1 MSLKT
6 FFDVLGYQGAG
17 VTLSRG
23 VYLGGLGLMMGYFPA
38 LSAHATGD
46 FLDHGPTLPLAA
58 LRGAIALQNARGENL
73 VIACS
78 MDTSPQGWILVTNID
93 TGHSKQVWVPPQ
105 YPNSPPYG
113 SILASNGRF
122 YTCEGPTFLEFDP
135 NVGDWTFHCPTEDG
149 CYIGATEGPDGT
161 IYFGGCP
168 GTHLIAFDPQTKRL
182 TDYGRM
188 DPTEQYLSYLAA
200 DRAGW
205 IYCGIGT
212 ARENLV
218 AFNPKTRERRPLL
231 QEEERQIGTP
241 TVEPGVDGKA
251 YATVRGQHYQLFEGQ
266 ATPIPAEAVAPRA
279 PIHNINWGQTLSLL
293 PDGRVLSQYN
303 MLEKFLEIADPKTG
317 QTQRIPIDYRG
328 DGSRMTLLAAGPGG
342 KVYGGTAFPCCVV
355 VYDPKVGGPV
365 QRLGDRYWHSMAVS
379 GTKIAAG
386 RYAGGY
392 LDLYDTAQPWHIGED
407 ESQSN
412 PRCVA
417 QYHPDINVP
426 IATVFHPDG
435 RHVVTAGL
443 PGYGY
448 RGGGLAI
455 YDLETGRSELFT
467 HQQLIPEHS
476 LVSLRVLPDGN
487 LIGGTSTH
495 GGHGTEP
502 VPGEAQL
509 VIFDWKARKIAF
521 QSSVV
526 PEATTIHNLELG
538 SDGLVYGLTDTAVLF
553 VFDPV
558 ARRVVHRESLAEYG
572 AVTYHEMTRAAD
584 GNIYIVM
591 AQAILRLR
599 PGSRKAEKLAD
610 APAPITNGIAVV
622 EDRLYF
628 ICTSHLWSYGLPQ

>member
-1 MSLKT
+1 MK
-6 FFDVLGYQGAG
+6 VLL
-17 VTLSRG
+17 VL
-23 VYLGGLGLMMGYFPA
+23 VMLYLLA
-38 LSAHATGD
+38 THAHAEGG
-46 FLDHGPTLPLAA
+46 FMDHGPTLPVAA
-58 LRGAIALQNARGENL
+58 LRGAIALQNTRGENL

-93 TGHSKQVWVPPQ
+93 TGGSRQVWVPPQ

-113 SILASNGRF
+113 SILGSNGKF

-135 NVGDWTFHCPTEDG
+135 DVGDWTFHRQTEDG
-149 CYIGATEGPDGT
+149 CFIGATEGPDGT

-168 GTHLIAFDPQTKRL
+168 GTHLIAFDPKSREL

-218 AFNPKTRERRPLL
+218 AFYPKTRERRQLL
-231 QEEERQIGTP
+231 PEEGRQIGTV
-241 TVEPGVDGKA
+241 TVEPGIDGRA
-251 YATVRGQHYQLFEGQ
+251 YAAVRGQHYRLFEGQ

-293 PDGRVLSQYN
+293 PDGRVIHQYN
-303 MLEKFLEIADPKTG
+303 MPEKFLEIADPKAG
-317 QTQRIPIDYRG
+317 RIQRIPIDYQG
-328 DGSRMTLLAAGPGG
+328 DGSRMTLITAGPGG
-342 KVYGGTAFPCCVV
+342 KIYGGTAYPCCIVT
-355 VYDPKVGGPV
+355 YDPESGGPV
-365 QRLGDRYWHSMAVS
+365 RRLGDRYWHSMAIS

-392 LDLYDTAQPWHIGED
+392 LDLYDTAQPWRIAED
-407 ESQSN
+407 EQQCN

-467 HQQLIPEHS
+467 HKELIPEHS
-476 LVSLRVLPDGN
+476 IVSLRVLPDGN

-495 GGHGTEP
+495 GGHGTEAM
-502 VPGEAQL
+502 PGEAQL
-509 VIFDWKARKIAF
+509 VIFDWQARKITF
-521 QSSVV
+521 HSPVV
-526 PEATTIHNLELG
+526 PGATTLHNLELG
-538 SDGLVYGLTDTAVLF
+538 SDGLVYGLTDNAILF
-553 VFDPV
+553 VFDPA
-558 ARRVVHRESLAEYG
+558 ARRVVHRESLTAYG
-572 AVTYHEMTRAAD
+572 TVMYHAMTRATD
-584 GNIYIVM
+584 GNIYAVM
-591 AQAILRLR
+591 GQALLRIR
-599 PGSRKAEKLAD
+599 PGSKRAEKLAN

-622 EDRLYF
+622 GGRVYF
-628 ICTSHLWSYGLPQ
+628 ICTSHLWSYGPVF